1 VDLATG
7 VRAPAGPRPGAHRR
21 ARRRRLARRD
31 QCAADLLHHARRPA
45 VEGQHRV
52 DDRRPLHAG
61 MVRQQQHSNTATAR
75 ASPHDRAP
83 AALPQRPADTS
94 PPPALCCWLS
104 AVLSGRFG
112 ITCNATGSVTGLSLN
127 GNGLAGPFPDASVWS
142 ALSGLTDVSLTYN
155 SISGSMIPITAV
167 GAALTSIQ
175 LQANPL
181 TGVLPTIE
189 WLRCPMLSQI
199 YIANTQIGGPLPKE
213 IGQLVH
219 LSVLIMSVL
228 KSIHNSRVETYI
240 SVSSSLVSCL
250 LWFRFIRVGRTTS
263 SPAPCLPSGLPSRRS
278 SSSAWAVTC

>member
-1 VDLATG
+1 
-7 VRAPAGPRPGAHRR
+7 
-21 ARRRRLARRD
+21 
-31 QCAADLLHHARRPA
+31 
-45 VEGQHRV
+45 
-52 DDRRPLHAG
+52 
-61 MVRQQQHSNTATAR
+61 M
-75 ASPHDRAP
+75 
-83 AALPQRPADTS
+83 
-94 PPPALCCWLS
+94 
-104 AVLSGRFG
+104 
-112 ITCNATGSVTGLSLN
+112 TGLSLN

-263 SPAPCLPSGLPSRRS
+263 SPAPYLPSGLPSRRS